1 VRESVKHRLIGAAV
15 LAAIAVLFLPS
26 FFKDRQQYQ
35 VNTDSQIPGRPT
47 ITAVDFNEPVQPQGV
62 EPAPPP
68 ETMFVPGHDA
78 ASVGEL
84 PVPPAEVSEQQPSQ
98 HPEASASAQTSPVAS
113 DVATTVVTTTDQVPN
128 LPLNAQG
135 LPDAWVIQVASLSV
149 QAGANKL
156 RDQLQLE
163 GHKAYV
169 RAVPSEKGT
178 TYRVFIG
185 PKQDKAQ
192 ALAIKSQLDKR
203 LKVNSLVLPF
213 KP

>member
-1 VRESVKHRLIGAAV
+1 MRESVKHRLIGAAV

-35 VNTDSQIPGRPT
+35 VDTSSHIPGRPS
-47 ITAVDFNEPVQPQGV
+47 ITAVGFNEPKRPDGI
-62 EPAPPP
+62 ESAPAP
-68 ETMFVPGHDA
+68 ETMFVPDESEA
-78 ASVGEL
+78 VSVTQI
-84 PVPPAEVSEQQPSQ
+84 PPAEEVAPTAEVAAIASSAHAVSSKSVSSVAAV
-98 HPEASASAQTSPVAS
+98 PE
-113 DVATTVVTTTDQVPN
+113 

-135 LPDAWVIQVASLSV
+135 LPDTWVIQVASLSA
-149 QAGANKL
+149 QEGANKL
-156 RDQLQLE
+156 RDQLQAE

-169 RAVPSEKGT
+169 RAVPSANAT
-178 TYRVFIG
+178 IYRVFIG

-192 ALAIKSQLDKR
+192 AIAIKTQLDKH

>member
-35 VNTDSQIPGRPT
+35 VDTGSQIPGRPS
-47 ITAVDFNEPVQPQGV
+47 ITAVDFNEPKQPEDI
-62 EPAPPP
+62 EPAPAP
-68 ETMFVPGHDA
+68 ETMFVPDEA
-78 ASVGEL
+78 EQE
-84 PVPPAEVSEQQPSQ
+84 PATATQTPSSEQVVTST
-98 HPEASASAQTSPVAS
+98 ANSSSASSTSS
-113 DVATTVVTTTDQVPN
+113 KATTSAAVPEI
-128 LPLNAQG
+128 PLNAKG
-135 LPDAWVIQVASLSV
+135 LPDAWVIQVASLSG
-149 QAGANKL
+149 QDAANKL
-156 RDQLQLE
+156 RDQLQAE

-169 RAVPSEKGT
+169 RAVPGANT
-178 TYRVFIG
+178 TIYRVFIG

-192 ALAIKSQLDKR
+192 AMAIKAQLDKR

>member
-35 VNTDSQIPGRPT
+35 VDTSSHIPGRPS
-47 ITAVDFNEPVQPQGV
+47 ITAVDFNEPTRPEGI
-62 EPAPPP
+62 EPAPAP
-68 ETMFVPGHDA
+68 ETMFVPDEAESIPA
-78 ASVGEL
+78 AQ
-84 PVPPAEVSEQQPSQ
+84 VPPAEQP
-98 HPEASASAQTSPVAS
+98 V
-113 DVATTVVTTTDQVPN
+113 VATAVTSSVQSSSSKAAATDASVPVI
-128 LPLNAQG
+128 PLNTQG
-135 LPDAWVIQVASLSV
+135 LPDTWVIQVASLSAQV
-149 QAGANKL
+149 AANKL
-156 RDQLQLE
+156 RDQLQAE

-169 RAVPSEKGT
+169 RAVPSANAT
-178 TYRVFIG
+178 IYRVFIG
-185 PKQDKAQ
+185 PKQDKSE

>member
-35 VNTDSQIPGRPT
+35 VDTGSQIPGRPS
-47 ITAVDFNEPVQPQGV
+47 ITAVDFNEPQQPEGI
-62 EPAPPP
+62 EPAPAP
-68 ETMFVPGHDA
+68 EVMFVPDEVEQESEPA
-78 ASVGEL
+78 AA
-84 PVPPAEVSEQQPSQ
+84 PQIPPAELAVA
-98 HPEASASAQTSPVAS
+98 ASSSSAQSISSKAVTSAAVPVI
-113 DVATTVVTTTDQVPN
+113 
-128 LPLNAQG
+128 PLNSQG
-135 LPDAWVIQVASLSV
+135 LPDTWVIQVASLSA
-149 QAGANKL
+149 QDAANKL
-156 RDQLQLE
+156 RDQLQVE

-169 RAVPSEKGT
+169 RAVPGANT
-178 TYRVFIG
+178 TIYRVFIG

-192 ALAIKSQLDKR
+192 ALAIKTQLDKR

>member
-1 VRESVKHRLIGAAV
+1 MRESVKHRLIGAAV

-35 VNTDSQIPGRPT
+35 VDTSSQIPGRPS
-47 ITAVDFNEPVQPQGV
+47 ITAVDFNEPTRPEGI
-62 EPAPPP
+62 EPAPAP
-68 ETMFVPGHDA
+68 ETMFLPDESESVVNQIPPPEQAAVAAEVASSTQSVSSAATTSA
-78 ASVGEL
+78 ASV
-84 PVPPAEVSEQQPSQ
+84 PVM
-98 HPEASASAQTSPVAS
+98 
-113 DVATTVVTTTDQVPN
+113 
-128 LPLNAQG
+128 PLNAQG

-149 QAGANKL
+149 QAAANKL
-156 RDQLQLE
+156 RDQLQAD

-169 RAVPSEKGT
+169 RAVSGASAT

-185 PKQDKAQ
+185 PKQDKAE
-192 ALAIKSQLDKR
+192 AIAIKAQLDKR

>member
-1 VRESVKHRLIGAAV
+1 MRESVKHRLIGAAV

-35 VNTDSQIPGRPT
+35 VNTESQIPGRPS
-47 ITAVDFNEPVQPQGV
+47 ITAVDFNEPVQPEGI
-62 EPAPPP
+62 ESAPAP
-68 ETMFVPGHDA
+68 ETMFVPENGA
-78 ASVGEL
+78 APVNEL
-84 PVPPAEVSEQQPSQ
+84 AVPPAETAEPQQVQNAVTSTQ
-98 HPEASASAQTSPVAS
+98 SSTSSAANIAAAKPE
-113 DVATTVVTTTDQVPN
+113 QVPA

-135 LPDAWVIQVASLSV
+135 LPDAWVIQVASLSA
-149 QAGANKL
+149 QEGANKL
-156 RDQLQLE
+156 RDQLQAE

-169 RAVPSEKGT
+169 RAVPSANGNI
-178 TYRVFIG
+178 YRVFIG
-185 PKQDKAQ
+185 PKQDKTQ

>member
-35 VNTDSQIPGRPT
+35 VDTSSQIPGRPS
-47 ITAVDFNEPVQPQGV
+47 ITAVDFNEPTRPEGI
-62 EPAPPP
+62 EPAPAP
-68 ETMFVPGHDA
+68 ETMFLPDESESVVTQIPPPEQAAVAAEVASSNQSVTSAATMSA
-78 ASVGEL
+78 ASV
-84 PVPPAEVSEQQPSQ
+84 PVM
-98 HPEASASAQTSPVAS
+98 
-113 DVATTVVTTTDQVPN
+113 
-128 LPLNAQG
+128 PLNAQG
-135 LPDAWVIQVASLSV
+135 LPDTWVIQVASLSV
-149 QAGANKL
+149 QAAANKL
-156 RDQLQLE
+156 RDQLQAD

-169 RAVPSEKGT
+169 RAVPSASAT

-185 PKQDKAQ
+185 PKQDKAE
-192 ALAIKSQLDKR
+192 AIAIKTELDKR

>member
-35 VNTDSQIPGRPT
+35 VDTGSHIPSRPS
-47 ITAVDFNEPVQPQGV
+47 ITAVDFNEPMQPEGV
-62 EPAPPP
+62 EPAPVP
-68 ETMFVPGHDA
+68 ETMFVPDETEVAPVVQAPPVEQSAPAA
-78 ASVGEL
+78 ASVSSVQSSVSSVAITE
-84 PVPPAEVSEQQPSQ
+84 PSVPAM
-98 HPEASASAQTSPVAS
+98 
-113 DVATTVVTTTDQVPN
+113 
-128 LPLNAQG
+128 PLNAQG
-135 LPDAWVIQVASLSV
+135 LPDTWVIQVASLSA
-149 QAGANKL
+149 QAAANKL
-156 RDQLQLE
+156 RDQLQAD

-169 RAVPSEKGT
+169 RSVPGASAT
-178 TYRVFIG
+178 IYRVFIG

-192 ALAIKSQLDKR
+192 ALAIKSQLDKQ

>member
-35 VNTDSQIPGRPT
+35 VDTSSHIPGRPS
-47 ITAVDFNEPVQPQGV
+47 ITAVDFNEPTRPEGI
-62 EPAPPP
+62 EPAPAP
-68 ETMFVPGHDA
+68 ETMFVPDETEA
-78 ASVGEL
+78 VPAEE
-84 PVPPAEVSEQQPSQ
+84 VPPAEQAVVATAATSSEQS
-98 HPEASASAQTSPVAS
+98 TSSKAAATDTSVPVI
-113 DVATTVVTTTDQVPN
+113 
-128 LPLNAQG
+128 PLNAQG
-135 LPDAWVIQVASLSV
+135 LPDTWVIQVASLSA
-149 QAGANKL
+149 QTAANKL
-156 RDQLQLE
+156 RDQLQAE

-169 RAVPSEKGT
+169 RAVPSANT
-178 TYRVFIG
+178 TIYRVFIG
-185 PKQDKAQ
+185 PKQDKSE